1 VIAGAAL
8 TGRSTV
14 RTNLRGNLRGES
26 VKIMLRAAIAILSL
40 GIGSADAGDGDGNS
54 VTTLFTSIRAATPA
68 RSVAAEPPTS
78 AAQNGGTAVQ
88 APDARSQGQGSW
100 LFRVFSLP

>member
-1 VIAGAAL
+1 
-8 TGRSTV
+8 
-14 RTNLRGNLRGES
+14 
-26 VKIMLRAAIAILSL
+26 VKIMLGAAVAILSL

-54 VTTLFTSIRAATPA
+54 VTTLFTSIGSKPA
-68 RSVAAEPPTS
+68 RSVAAEPPTN

>member
-1 VIAGAAL
+1 M
-8 TGRSTV
+8 
-14 RTNLRGNLRGES
+14 
-26 VKIMLRAAIAILSL
+26 KIMLRAAITIFSL

-54 VTTLFTSIRAATPA
+54 VTTLFTSIRSKQATPA
-68 RSVAAEPPTS
+68 RSVTAEPPTN

>member
-1 VIAGAAL
+1 MIAGAAL

-26 VKIMLRAAIAILSL
+26 VKIMLCAAIAILSL

-54 VTTLFTSIRAATPA
+54 ATTLFTSIGRKQATPA
-68 RSVAAEPPTS
+68 RSEPPTN
-78 AAQNGGTAVQ
+78 ATQNGGAGLQ
-88 APDARSQGQGSW
+88 GSDARSQSQGSW